1 MVDNTSTTTATTPVA
16 PGKGARARVYFASYL
31 GTAIEWYDFYIYGVA
46 ATLIFPRLFFPGVP
60 VWIGVIASFGTFATG
75 YLIRPI
81 GAILWGH
88 FGDRLGRKRV
98 MIITALF
105 MGVGTMLV
113 GLMPTTAQ
121 IGWVAPLLLVL
132 LRAIQGLA
140 AAGEWGGASV
150 MTVEYSAPE
159 RRGLW
164 GSMSQFG
171 SISGTV
177 LATIVYTAVQSM
189 PEEAFL
195 SWGWRIPFLA
205 AIVLVALALW
215 MRLRIHE
222 SPVFAEAKKEQALE
236 KRAPIWQLLRES
248 KRGLAKALLITI
260 GPFTA
265 SSIFLTFTVSYAVNT
280 SFTTGDV
287 LRAAIICQAIAL
299 PEIFFFGWL
308 SDKIGR
314 RTQAIIGAVL
324 LLASSLAVFPLINTG
339 TLAGLYAGWLFMY
352 FAWSSLFSIA
362 PSLYSELFTTGT
374 RYTGVSLGWQLAGA
388 VGGGLTPLIASSLL
402 VAAGGPPNTT
412 WIAVYIGFTALLSLV
427 GALWLPRRRGA
438 VDLQADAETLQ
449 AGRAPATAA

>member
-1 MVDNTSTTTATTPVA
+1 MVDDTSIATSSRPAA
-16 PGKGARARVYFASYL
+16 PPKALQARVYFASYL
-31 GTAIEWYDFYIYGVA
+31 GTVIEWYDFYIYGVA
-46 ATLIFPRLFFPGVP
+46 ATLIFSKLFFPGVP
-60 VWIGVIASFGTFATG
+60 TWVGVIASFGTFATG

-88 FGDRLGRKRV
+88 FGDRIGRKRV
-98 MIITALF
+98 MIITALV

-121 IGWVAPLLLVL
+121 IGWVAPLLLVI
-132 LRAIQGLA
+132 LRALQGLA

-150 MTVEYSAPE
+150 MSVEYARPE

-177 LATIVYTAVQSM
+177 LATIIYTAIQST
-189 PEEAFL
+189 PEDFFMT
-195 SWGWRIPFLA
+195 WGWRIPFVA
-205 AIVLVALALW
+205 AIVLVVLALW
-215 MRLRIHE
+215 MRLRILE
-222 SPVFAEAKKEQALE
+222 SPVFAEAKQERDLE
-236 KRAPIWQLLRES
+236 KRAPIWELLRTS
-248 KRGLAKALLITI
+248 KRALAKSLLITI

-265 SSIFLTFTVSYAVNT
+265 SSIFLTFSVTYATNVG
-280 SFTTGDV
+280 FTTSDV
-287 LRAAIICQAIAL
+287 LQASIVCQAISL

-314 RTQAIIGAVL
+314 RTQAIIGAIL
-324 LLASSLAVFPLINTG
+324 LVASSLAVFPLINTG
-339 TLAGLYAGWLFMY
+339 TMGGLYAGWLFMY
-352 FAWSSLFSIA
+352 FAWSMLFSIA

-388 VGGGLTPLIASSLL
+388 VGGGLTPVIASSLL
-402 VAAGGPPNTT
+402 LAAGGPPNTT
-412 WIAVYIGFTALLSLV
+412 WIGVYVGFTALLSLV
-427 GALWLPRRRGA
+427 GALWLPRRRTA

-449 AGRAPATAA
+449 AGRAQQPA

>member
-1 MVDNTSTTTATTPVA
+1 MVDNTSIAAAPPVGA
-16 PGKGARARVYFASYL
+16 PSNRTQARVYFASYL
-31 GTAIEWYDFYIYGVA
+31 GTVIEWYDFYIYGVA
-46 ATLIFPRLFFPGVP
+46 ATLIFSKLFFPGVP
-60 VWIGVIASFGTFATG
+60 TWVGIIASFGTFATG
-75 YLIRPI
+75 YLIRPV

-88 FGDRLGRKRV
+88 FGDRIGRKRV
-98 MIITALF
+98 MIITALA
-105 MGVGTMLV
+105 MGIGTMLV

-132 LRAIQGLA
+132 LRALQGLA

-150 MTVEYSAPE
+150 MSVEYARPE

-171 SISGTV
+171 SISGTLV
-177 LATIVYTAVQSM
+177 ATAIYTGVQSM
-189 PEEAFL
+189 PQDAFL
-195 SWGWRIPFLA
+195 SWGWRVPFVA
-205 AIVLVALALW
+205 AIVLVILALW

-222 SPVFAEAKKEQALE
+222 SPVFAEAKRE
-236 KRAPIWQLLRES
+236 KKLKQRAPIWELLRTG

-265 SSIFLTFTVSYAVNT
+265 SSIFLTFSVTYAVNLG
-280 SFTTGDV
+280 FTTGDV
-287 LRAAIICQAIAL
+287 LKASIICQAISL

-314 RTQAIIGAVL
+314 RTQAIIGAIL
-324 LLASSLAVFPLINTG
+324 LIASSLAVFPLINTG

-374 RYTGVSLGWQLAGA
+374 RYTGLSLGWQLSGA
-388 VGGGLTPLIASSLL
+388 VGGGLTPLIASSVLL
-402 VAAGGPPNTT
+402 AAGGPPNTA
-412 WIAVYIGFTALLSLV
+412 WIGIYVGFTALLSLA
-427 GALWLPRRRGA
+427 GALWLPRRRHA
-438 VDLQADAETLQ
+438 VDLQADTSTLQ
-449 AGRAPATAA
+449 LGAEPPTA